1 MNIKALNQNYLY
13 EPENIHWL
21 LWRFLK
27 TIVIKIKS
35 LTILLANVKNWHYA
49 SHSLYLDLPMYTWKN
64 IMNQYN
70 NILILQ
76 LLWNSCEYH
85 TNSGSC
91 PKPWSRTQRHQKE
104 NTQLFVQSGQLGT
117 LNKTPSVSPQHFH
130 TLNPPCTPRLAATQ
144 PTNLHGIQTQSPFV
158 LRTQS
163 KNGVCHKSGHSF
175 GSRSSSVKSQIP
187 SERGTRVSFL
197 FLNLYIAKFT
207 PLAFTDVCNHH
218 HDQDTEQFQHPPT
231 FLPEFGIVGFLFIC
245 F

>member
-1 MNIKALNQNYLY
+1 MNIKVLNQNYLY
-13 EPENIHWL
+13 EPENINWL

-27 TIVIKIKS
+27 TIVIQIKS

-64 IMNQYN
+64 IMNQYT

-85 TNSGSC
+85 TNSGSY
-91 PKPWSRTQRHQKE
+91 PKPWSRTQRHQGRSAFCRVD
-104 NTQLFVQSGQLGT
+104 NW
-117 LNKTPSVSPQHFH
+117 VSWIRHLLSH
-130 TLNPPCTPRLAATQ
+130 TSNPPCTPRLAATQ
-144 PTNLHGIQTQSPFV
+144 PTNLHGIQTQLPFV

-163 KNGVCHKSGHSF
+163 KNGVCHKSGYSF

>member
-1 MNIKALNQNYLY
+1 MLHTHYIWTYLC
-13 EPENIHWL
+13 IHERL
-21 LWRFLK
+21 LWINTPTYLFFSCCGTVVNITR
-27 TIVIKIKS
+27 
-35 LTILLANVKNWHYA
+35 IL
-49 SHSLYLDLPMYTWKN
+49 DP
-64 IMNQYN
+64 
-70 NILILQ
+70 
-76 LLWNSCEYH
+76 
-85 TNSGSC
+85 
-91 PKPWSRTQRHQKE
+91 TQNPEAEHRDTKGA
-104 NTQLFVQSGQLGT
+104 QLFVQSGQLGK
-117 LNKTPSVSPQHFH
+117 LNKTSSVSPQHFH

-144 PTNLHGIQTQSPFV
+144 PTNLHGIQTQLPFV

-163 KNGVCHKSGHSF
+163 KNGVCHKSGYSF

-197 FLNLYIAKFT
+197 FLNLYIATFT